1 MPDPDDYNTGI
12 IEEFRAN
19 RGKVGGYFDGAT
31 LLILHTKGIKSGQ
44 PRVKPLVYL
53 PDGERFV
60 VFGTKGGAPTDPFWV
75 RNVLADP
82 EAAVELGDR
91 TVPVQRGRHHR
102 PRRRRALRAPG
113 GAPARVRRVQEDDLP
128 LDPRDR
134 PRTPD
139 LTRHGQASPSSGRN
153 IVRELLRTH
162 RGAPLPRHHG
172 ADART

>member
-1 MPDPDDYNTGI
+1 VADPGDYNTGI

-31 LLILHTKGIKSGQ
+31 LLILRTKGIKTGR
-44 PRVKPLVYL
+44 PRLKPLVYL

-91 TVPVQRGRHHR
+91 TVPVRADPEAAVELGDRTVPVRAVDITGPDADELYARQVERR
-102 PRRRRALRAPG
+102 PGFAEYKTMTSRWIPVIAL
-113 GAPARVRRVQEDDLP
+113 E
-128 LDPRDR
+128 
-134 PRTPD
+134 PRT
-139 LTRHGQASPSSGRN
+139 
-153 IVRELLRTH
+153 
-162 RGAPLPRHHG
+162 
-172 ADART
+172 